1 MGKVLIMVRT
11 STDKQS
17 TEDQKKEL
25 IQFCVDEGYKREN
38 IVCIE
43 KQGASAAKVDDEYR
57 QMIDEVKSRIEH
69 DRDIKCFAV
78 WHLNRLARTEEVWIE
93 LKTFFVKHQVQII
106 CKNPYLKLLTPDGRI
121 DQGMELAMGLMAI
134 LAKQDQEERK
144 AKFKRAKTSMLSKG
158 QYIGGHTV
166 KYGYKV
172 VDKNFVADDEE
183 SGVVRLIFDLYSTGN
198 YSSYSLSKELKERG
212 FDVSCNFINKTLRC
226 AAYKGDEVGE
236 YGLHYPPIISKELF
250 DRCAI
255 IRQGNKID
263 MKRGKRIC
271 LGSKIVRCP
280 NCGAACTSNSKH
292 YVCCRSH
299 YGPCT
304 NSFALRQD
312 VADELLYRYA
322 YGLHMMWLMNI
333 SEGKMQEYRKELEIV
348 DDKLETTQKKID
360 AFGQKKQRII
370 DTYLEGLLDKKTRD
384 LRLSKLE
391 DDAKYQRDYCNSLQ
405 DKRRAIMRLLS
416 SNDTNT
422 VENFM
427 RAAAA
432 MTEED
437 KYTIIHKHIESLVAV
452 QESYGKRDPRTSRP
466 NAVHITIKAIEGST
480 VEYLYFPKY
489 YEGRNLYI
497 LIDGK
502 WVPDTLEHAVY
513 AMPED

>member
-1 MGKVLIMVRT
+1 MKAIAVLRV
-11 STDKQS
+11 STDKQQID
-17 TEDQKKEL
+17 DQRDEL
-25 IQFCVDEGYKREN
+25 FSFIKSQGYDE
-38 IVCIE
+38 IVPVEAI
-43 KQGASAAKVDDEYR
+43 GASA
-57 QMIDEVKSRIEH
+57 VKLN
-69 DRDIKCFAV
+69 DRYLYMVQEIKDKISKDNEINAVFV
-78 WHLNRLARTEEVWIE
+78 WHLNRLGRNEVVLME
-93 LKTFFVKHQVQII
+93 FKEFFVKNHIQFI
-106 CKNPYLKLLTPDGRI
+106 CKNPYMKLLNDDGTVNG
-121 DQGMELAMGLMAI
+121 GMELAFSLFATMS
-134 LAKQDQEERK
+134 KQEDEERK
-144 AKFKRAKTSMLSKG
+144 EKFKRAKKANAAKG
-158 QYIGGHTV
+158 MYTGGHTV
-166 KYGYKV
+166 KFGYKV
-172 VDKNFVADDEE
+172 KDGYFVEDEDN
-183 SGVVRLIFDLYSTGN
+183 STIVKTVFDLYSTGM
-198 YSSYSLSKELKERG
+198 YSTYTLGKELDERG
-212 FDVSCNFINKTLRC
+212 IHVSARQINNILRSES
-226 AAYKGDEVGE
+226 YTGTTMDGE
-236 YGLHYPPIISKELF
+236 YNVYYPPIISKELF

-255 IRQGNKID
+255 IRQNNKID

-333 SEGKMQEYRKELEIV
+333 SEGKMEEYRKELEIV
-348 DDKLETTQKKID
+348 DEKLETTQKKID

-384 LRLSKLE
+384 SRLSKLE
-391 DDAKYQRDYCNSLQ
+391 DDAKCQRDYCNSLQ

-452 QESYGKRDPRTSRP
+452 QESYGKRDPRTHRD

>member
-1 MGKVLIMVRT
+1 MKALAILRV
-11 STDKQS
+11 STTTQQIDNQR
-17 TEDQKKEL
+17 DEL
-25 IQFCVDEGYKREN
+25 LAFIRSQGYDE
-38 IVCIE
+38 IIPIE
-43 KQGASAAKVDDEYR
+43 AVGASAIKMDDKYLELVNKVKETIIADPE
-57 QMIDEVKSRIEH
+57 IKAAGVWELSRLGRNEIILMEFKEFF
-69 DRDIKCFAV
+69 IKNHIQF
-78 WHLNRLARTEEVWIE
+78 
-93 LKTFFVKHQVQII
+93 I
-106 CKNPYLKLLTPDGRI
+106 CKNPYMKLLNDDGTVNG
-121 DQGMELAMGLMAI
+121 GMELAFSLFATMSKQEMIEKKERFRRTKKANA
-134 LAKQDQEERK
+134 AKGK
-144 AKFKRAKTSMLSKG
+144 
-158 QYIGGHTV
+158 YIGGSTV
-166 KYGYKV
+166 KFGYC
-172 VDKNFVADDEE
+172 VDGRGFFQEKPEDSAIVK
-183 SGVVRLIFDLYSTGN
+183 LIFDLYSTGD
-198 YSSYSLSKELKERG
+198 YSTYTLTKELNERG
-212 FDVSCNFINKTLRC
+212 ISVTDSKVNRILSFEGYTGVPVSGAFDV
-226 AAYKGDEVGE
+226 Y
-236 YGLHYPPIISKELF
+236 YPPIISKELF

-255 IRQGNKID
+255 IRQNNKID

-271 LGSKIVRCP
+271 LGAKLIKCP
-280 NCGAACTSNSKH
+280 VCGATCTSNTKH
-292 YVCCRSH
+292 YKCCKSSNH
-299 YGPCT
+299 GCKNT
-304 NSFALRQD
+304 FALRQD

-333 SEGKMQEYRKELEIV
+333 SEGKMEEYRKELEIV
-348 DDKLETTQKKID
+348 DEKLETTQKKID

-391 DDAKYQRDYCNSLQ
+391 DDVKYQRDYCNSLQ

-452 QESYGKRDPRTSRP
+452 QESYGKRDKRTHRD

-502 WVPDTLEHAVY
+502 WVPDTLEGAVY